1 MADMR
6 SEELDGE
13 GTFAILTA
21 TPNATNQN
29 AWIEA
34 LEQVL
39 EEDDYADLELGDTV
53 YGNDDDLESFQE
65 MQGLMQ
71 SYPDLDGGVAPTT
84 GGRAAGGRDGR
95 DTGDKGEGGG
105 TRPGALRERGSG
117 RKDRAVATTP

>member
-39 EEDDYADLELGDTV
+39 EEDDYADLELVDTV
-53 YGNDDDLESFQE
+53 YDNDDDLESFQE

-71 SYPDLDGGVAPTT
+71 SYPDLDGVVSPTT
-84 GGRAAGGRDGR
+84 VGLAAAPRYISDS
-95 DTGDKGEGGG
+95 EYQ
-105 TRPGALRERGSG
+105 GA
-117 RKDRAVATTP
+117 RAVTGLAHPTQMR